1 MHCVLG
7 SSTILP
13 PHTHA
18 HTTVS
23 EAVEQSKSLAGSSHA
38 GYLLRR
44 DDKYRWHRS
53 WCRADSKEL
62 KLFIYEDIN
71 EEILIRSFSLD
82 GITTKFGPHSVP
94 DCEKENSFAICGIG
108 CAIEPLTVG
117 SSEINENNG
126 LVSPAPPPSS
136 SGAGDEAYFAA
147 YSESDYRHWKEVL
160 HMLTSSG
167 ESSRI
172 SLSFLDNAQWLGT
185 HDSTSTSSSSF
196 GSNRESVIS
205 NTSSLNRNSAKIEV
219 TEVKP
224 EPGPEESGLRLSV
237 AKQQQPLPS
246 PPHVLVSE
254 CLCVHYDYKSYC
266 SVCVCVLAPAHRWWG

>member
-1 MHCVLG
+1 MPCSWQLHN
-7 SSTILP
+7 P
-13 PHTHA
+13 PSLHKHTHA
-18 HTTVS
+18 RTHTHTYVHTHTHTYVHTHTHTHTVS
-23 EAVEQSKSLAGSSHA
+23 EAVEQPKGLPGAAHA

-53 WCRADSKEL
+53 WCRVDSKEM

-82 GITTKFGPHSVP
+82 GVTTRFGAHSVP
-94 DCEKENSFAICGIG
+94 DSEKENSFAICGIG
-108 CAIEPLTVG
+108 CAIEPLPVPS
-117 SSEINENNG
+117 SSEPNENNG

-136 SGAGDEAYFAA
+136 SGTSDEAYFAA

-160 HMLTSSG
+160 HMMTSSR

-205 NTSSLNRNSAKIEV
+205 NTSSLNRNSGKIEV
-219 TEVKP
+219 TESKA
-224 EPGPEESGLRLSV
+224 EPGPEESSLRLSV
-237 AKQQQPLPS
+237 TKQQQPLPS
-246 PPHVLVSE
+246 PPHVLVS
-254 CLCVHYDYKSYC
+254 LQ
-266 SVCVCVLAPAHRWWG
+266 